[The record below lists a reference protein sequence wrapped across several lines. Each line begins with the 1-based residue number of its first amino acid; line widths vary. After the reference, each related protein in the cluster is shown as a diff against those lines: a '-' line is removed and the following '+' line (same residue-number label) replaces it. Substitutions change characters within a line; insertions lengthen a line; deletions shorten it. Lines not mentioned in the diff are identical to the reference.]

1 MLLSIAPGVPAVAED
16 YPSWDDVQNA
26 RQSESSTARAIAEI
40 EGLLVSLSRQAGE
53 LGREAQQRS
62 EQYNLARN
70 ALTSAEARAS
80 SLASQSRAAK
90 REAEASTRQAGQ
102 LVAQLA
108 RTGGGSVTLALLT
121 SPDVSRLLASLG
133 TVSKLSERTRQ
144 IYERA
149 VTDRNVAESLAAQA
163 LEAEAK
169 RKELSDQAAAAL
181 AAAESAS
188 DAAAA
193 RVAEQQSAADQL
205 YAQLAALKGTTAEV
219 EQRYLEGLVDQQPT
233 PTPPPGQ
240 APPPLPAPTPP
251 APPTAPVP
259 PANPGLPAP
268 IPPRNPTPP
277 SNPTPPNNSAVESAI
292 AFASAQLGERYRYG
306 GSGPDAWDCS
316 GLTRASYA
324 SAGVYI
330 GPHSATAQYNT
341 MANSGRLVPL
351 SAIVPGDLIFYSDD
365 GGTSKYHVTLYIGN
379 GRMIEAPYEGVPVRI
394 TNLRYYDVVSYAGRP
409 TG

>member
-1 MLLSIAPGVPAVAED
+1 MLLSVAPSVPALAED

-26 RQSESSTARAIAEI
+26 RQSESTTARAIAEI

-53 LGREAQQRS
+53 LGREAQRRS

-70 ALTSAEARAS
+70 ALASAEARAS
-80 SLASQSRAAK
+80 SLAGQSRAAK

-121 SPDVSRLLASLG
+121 SPDVGNLLASLG

-144 IYERA
+144 IYDRA
-149 VTDRNVAESLAAQA
+149 VTDRNAAESLAAQA
-163 LEAEAK
+163 SEAEAK
-169 RKELSDQAAAAL
+169 RKDLSDQAAVAL
-181 AAAESAS
+181 ASAQSAS

-193 RVAEQQSAADQL
+193 RVAEQQSAADRL
-205 YAQLAALKGTTAEV
+205 YAQLATLKGTTAEV
-219 EQRYLEGLVDQQPT
+219 EQRYLEGLVDQPPP

-240 APPPLPAPTPP
+240 APPLPPLPSPTPPTPP
-251 APPTAPVP
+251 APSTAPVP
-259 PANPGLPAP
+259 PANPSPPA
-268 IPPRNPTPP
+268 PTPP
-277 SNPTPPNNSAVESAI
+277 SNPSPPSNSAVETAI
-292 AFASAQLGERYRYG
+292 AFASAQLGKRYRYG

-330 GPHSATAQYNT
+330 GPHSATAQYNS

-365 GGTSKYHVTLYIGN
+365 GGATKYHVTLYVGN

-394 TNLRYYDVVSYAGRP
+394 TNLRYYDIVSFAGRP

>member
-26 RQSESSTARAIAEI
+26 RQSESTTARAIAEI

-53 LGREAQQRS
+53 LGREAQRRS

-80 SLASQSRAAK
+80 SLASQARAAN

-121 SPDVSRLLASLG
+121 SPDVGNLLASLG

-163 LEAEAK
+163 SEAEAK
-169 RKELSDQAAAAL
+169 RKELSGQAAAAL
-181 AAAESAS
+181 DAAKSAS

-205 YAQLAALKGTTAEV
+205 YAQLATLKGTTAEV
-219 EQRYLEGLVDQQPT
+219 EQRYLEGLVDQQQP

-240 APPPLPAPTPP
+240 APPLPSPTPP
-251 APPTAPVP
+251 TAQVP
-259 PANPGLPAP
+259 PANPT
-268 IPPRNPTPP
+268 PPTPTPP
-277 SNPTPPNNSAVESAI
+277 SNPSPPSNSAVETAI
-292 AFASAQLGERYRYG
+292 AFASAQLGKRYRWG

-324 SAGVYI
+324 SAGVNI

-365 GGTSKYHVTLYIGN
+365 GGATKYHVTLYIGN